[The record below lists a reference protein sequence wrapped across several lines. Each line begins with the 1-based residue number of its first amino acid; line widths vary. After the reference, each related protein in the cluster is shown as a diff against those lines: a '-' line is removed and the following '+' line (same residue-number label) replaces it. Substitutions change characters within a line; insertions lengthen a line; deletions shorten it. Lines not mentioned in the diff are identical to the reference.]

1 MLDFIIAPLLWFCAL
16 GCALVAGLFFAFSAF
31 IMTALGRIEPQAGIA
46 AMNAINSDI
55 LRSFFMP
62 VFLGTTLASATL
74 AVLAL
79 LELGRPG
86 AMAML
91 AGGAVY
97 VLGMFIVTMAFNV
110 PLNNK
115 LAAADP
121 AASDSAP
128 VWTEYV
134 KVWTSWN
141 HARTLASIIAVA
153 LFIAAIAAR

>member
-46 AMNAINSDI
+46 AMNAINADI

-62 VFLGTTLASATL
+62 VFLGTTLASAAL